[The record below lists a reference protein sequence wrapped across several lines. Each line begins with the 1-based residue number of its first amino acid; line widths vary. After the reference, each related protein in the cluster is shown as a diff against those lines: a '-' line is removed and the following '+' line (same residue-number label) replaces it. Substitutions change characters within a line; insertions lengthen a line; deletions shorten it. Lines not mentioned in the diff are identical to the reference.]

1 MNIKKD
7 NKIIIE
13 KDDLSK
19 ILRISDPFLMIDK
32 AYNITPGK
40 SGLGSK
46 ILLKD
51 SWFYKCHFV
60 DAPVMPGT
68 LQVEAML
75 QTVIA
80 VIYCST
86 NSENKNCL
94 ITKSSSNF
102 YSKVDKEGE
111 LKVNAEILSNNRGAI
126 EAKANIF
133 FNDLKVSDGSFK
145 FFNPNKLKI

>member
-7 NKIIIE
+7 IKVTLE

-19 ILRISDPFLMIDK
+19 LLRIADPFLMIDK
-32 AYNITPGK
+32 AYNIIPGK
-40 SGLGSK
+40 SGLGVK
-46 ILLKD
+46 ILSED

-60 DAPVMPGT
+60 DSPVMPGT

-80 VIYCST
+80 VIYCSA
-86 NSENKNCL
+86 NLEDKNCL

-102 YSKVDKEGE
+102 YSKVEKEGE
-111 LKVNAEILSNNRGAI
+111 LKINAEILNNNRGAI
-126 EAKANIF
+126 EAKANIV
-133 FNDLKVSDGSFK
+133 FNELKVSDGSFK